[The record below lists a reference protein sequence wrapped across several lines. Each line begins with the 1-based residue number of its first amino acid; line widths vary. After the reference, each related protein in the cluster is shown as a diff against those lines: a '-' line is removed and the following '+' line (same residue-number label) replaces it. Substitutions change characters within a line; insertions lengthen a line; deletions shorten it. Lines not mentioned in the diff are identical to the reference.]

1 MKAKSPPGRPGVTLS
16 SLVVSAIVVVIRFL
30 VIMEPAV

>member
-1 MKAKSPPGRPGVTLS
+1 MKAKSPRSPRRHALVR
-16 SLVVSAIVVVIRFL
+16 LVVSAIVVVIRFL